1 MKTINRLATWEIFLG
16 AITIVLA
23 AYAACVI
30 PGFTTSFNISQA
42 IAGMSEKALIVL
54 PMVLLIVARE
64 IDLSVASTL
73 ALSSVIF
80 GLLLQHGMPLPLAIL
95 LTLVAGALC
104 GAFNGLLVTRLGLPS
119 LVATLGTL
127 AMFRGI
133 AYMLLGANS
142 VNTLP
147 SALTNFG
154 NDTLSDTLP
163 ILCSLP
169 WTIVPFIIAAPIFGV
184 VLHYGV
190 LGRRVF
196 AIGGNPETA
205 LYSGIRMVWIRMQLF
220 VASGTMCALAGIVF
234 TARLSN
240 ARADNALGFELD
252 VITIV
257 LLGGVSVFGGSGR
270 LLGAFWALVLVAL
283 IRNVL
288 GLSLIGGDAQ
298 GTVIGTLLIVS
309 LLASK
314 SAKAIFATIP
324 QVGRT
329 QHKQG

>member
-1 MKTINRLATWEIFLG
+1 VTTLRGFATWETFLG
-16 AITIVLA
+16 GITVVLA
-23 AYAACVI
+23 VYAACAI

-80 GLLLQHGMPLPLAIL
+80 GLLLQHGMPLSVAVP
-95 LTLVAGALC
+95 LTLIAGALC

-127 AMFRGI
+127 AMFRGV
-133 AYMLLGANS
+133 AYMLIGAGS

-147 SALTNFG
+147 SALVNFG

-163 ILCSLP
+163 VLSSLP
-169 WTIVPFIIAAPIFGV
+169 WTIVPFLIAAPIFGV
-184 VLHYGV
+184 VLHHGV

-205 LYSGIRMVWIRMQLF
+205 RYSGINMTRIRMQLF
-220 VASGTMCALAGIVF
+220 IASGAMCALAGIVF

-298 GTVIGTLLIVS
+298 GTVIGSLLIVS

-314 SAKAIFATIP
+314 STKAIFATLP
-324 QVGRT
+324 GLGRMR
-329 QHKQG
+329 KV